1 MEGLGCREG
10 NIGAAENLKLKT
22 SELKH
27 GPEINPFILASKSSC
42 SQASQ
47 CKQAPPSCASS
58 LLLLLVFFNLFKHS
72 ETARFDSL
80 SER

>member
-27 GPEINPFILASKSSC
+27 GPEINPFHPGIQVK
-42 SQASQ
+42 
-47 CKQAPPSCASS
+47 
-58 LLLLLVFFNLFKHS
+58 LLTSVTVQTGSAQFCVVTVAALGVF
-72 ETARFDSL
+72 
-80 SER
+80 